1 MNSKA
6 NLADNLLLLG
16 VIGVL
21 AVVAFG
27 LLAAIVGTIL
37 FAIKVIIVVVAITF
51 DTEARSNQWS
61 SVSGSGSGTSAAM
74 PA

>member
-37 FAIKVIIVVVAITF
+37 FAIKVIIVVVAIGIGGRIVN
-51 DTEARSNQWS
+51 AL
-61 SVSGSGSGTSAAM
+61 SGGKKKELGR
-74 PA
+74 